1 MWLKLVLA
9 VVVLFHGIGHL
20 LFLGPTIGAVDWAG
34 QTGHSWA
41 LTGVLGDGPTR
52 TLGALIWVATIVV
65 SWPAWPHSSRRSR
78 GGSAVTGHGVG
89 ALDRRHRPDA
99 DGIAT
104 TNAVMAHADDIV
116 TWCRSSGRGRRHRR
130 SSTRRKRGGP
140 PVRWARGDRSSR

>member
-20 LFLGPTIGAVDWAG
+20 LFLGPTLGVVEWAG

-52 TLGALIWVATIVV
+52 TVGALIWVATIVLFV
-65 SWPAWPHSSRRSR
+65 AGVAGFLTAQPWWI
-78 GGSAVTGHGVG
+78 GVTVVASVLSIAGIV
-89 ALDRRHRPDA
+89 LMW

-104 TNAVMAHADDIV
+104 SNAVMALAVDIV
-116 TWCRSSGRGRRHRR
+116 ILVSLL
-130 SSTRRKRGGP
+130 
-140 PVRWARGDRSSR
+140 WAHWPTSEIVGAS

>member
-20 LFLGPTIGAVDWAG
+20 LFLGPTLGVVEWAG

-52 TLGALIWVATIVV
+52 TLGALIWVATIVLFV
-65 SWPAWPHSSRRSR
+65 AGVAGFLTAQPSWV
-78 GGSAVTGHGVG
+78 GVTVLASVLSIAGIV
-89 ALDRRHRPDA
+89 LMW

-104 TNAVMAHADDIV
+104 SNAVMALAVDIV
-116 TWCRSSGRGRRHRR
+116 ILVSLLWAHWP
-130 SSTRRKRGGP
+130 STEIVG
-140 PVRWARGDRSSR
+140 AS